1 MYFCVVSIQSISIL
15 FLYGFV
21 FSWLAVPRVAQIVR
35 RYKIFRKPSK
45 RDLHWRLVPKLTG
58 LSFYISFLL
67 VAFVFV
73 PYVDVQRLSLFLA
86 GGALISYVGI
96 RDDIFELNAFVKL
109 SLQLLAVGLF
119 VVVDDLVVRD
129 LYGFLGVYELPFGFD
144 YVFTFFIGVFMINSF
159 NLCDGID
166 GLAAMMGIVMLVGYG
181 IIFYVIGDIMFLS
194 FSVILIGGLFAF
206 LRYNL
211 PHKNKVFMG
220 DTGSLFLGYVFYL
233 FTMYIV
239 TSDSAILHSVMLPE
253 KYLII
258 LAVLV
263 LYTIPI
269 LDSGSVFF
277 SRVWRKKSPSS
288 PDNSHIHHLVL
299 VFAKSHVISSI
310 IMAGSLA
317 LVVIVFSELAF
328 VIEPQIT
335 VYIYFCG
342 LFFGYILLFFTRRYL
357 RSRGINC

>member
-1 MYFCVVSIQSISIL
+1 MYFCAMSLQSIALL

-21 FSWLAVPRVAQIVR
+21 FSWLAVPRIGQIVR
-35 RYKIFRKPSK
+35 KYKIFRKPSK

-58 LSFYISFLL
+58 LSFYIAFLIITF
-67 VAFVFV
+67 AFV

-109 SLQLLAVGLF
+109 GLQLLAVGLF
-119 VVVDDLVVRD
+119 VIVDDLVVRN

-144 YVFTFFIGVFMINSF
+144 YAFTFFIGVFMINSF
-159 NLCDGID
+159 NLCDGVD

-181 IIFYVIGDIMFLS
+181 IIFYVIGDTLFLS
-194 FSVILIGGLFAF
+194 FSMILIGGLFAF

-211 PHKNKVFMG
+211 PQKNKVFMG
-220 DTGSLFLGYVFYL
+220 DTGSLFLGFVFYL

-239 TSDSAILHSVMLPE
+239 TSDSAILTVMLPE

-258 LAVLV
+258 LAALV
-263 LYTIPI
+263 LYTVPV

-277 SRVWRKKSPSS
+277 SRLWRKKSPFSA
-288 PDNSHIHHLVL
+288 DNSHIHHLVL
-299 VFAKSHVISSI
+299 AFAKSHVLSSI
-310 IMAGSLA
+310 TISGGLSLI
-317 LVVIVFSELAF
+317 VIVFSELAF
-328 VIEPQIT
+328 TVEPNT
-335 VYIYFCG
+335 LVYIYFFG
-342 LFFGYILLFFTRRYL
+342 LFLGYIILFYTRRVL
-357 RSRGINC
+357 RNRGVNC